1 MNAMKPRS
9 SVFSKVGGLHPKYS
23 VFDLSYVKT
32 MTADMGIL
40 YPVMCDEVVPG
51 DIFKIGNQ
59 MVLRFQPMLA
69 PILHEIN
76 AYVHYFFV
84 PYRLLWDSWEDFIT
98 GGPQGNLTPSLPTWI
113 GDDTT
118 ANVGSLWD
126 YFGFQTIAPSS
137 GLTTT
142 PTAAPLVFPK
152 RAYNLVWNEY
162 YRDETL
168 QSEVSLDSNDLQY
181 RNWEKDY
188 FTSSLPWQQRGQA
201 PALPI
206 SGTVSAVWGFDQNIN
221 FPELSTGTIY
231 NLQYRQNGSSV
242 GVNPG
247 ESATVFNQGFIPKAN
262 LNNNTINLGTA
273 TTFNVADLRLAFQI
287 QKFLER
293 NARAGARYTEFL
305 RSHFGVSPR
314 DERLQRP
321 EYIGG
326 SKAPVIISE
335 VLQTGSSDAT
345 SPQGN
350 MAGHGISVNSQFCGK
365 YRASEFGVIIGMLS
379 VMPRSMYQT
388 GHDRQWLR
396 RTKYDFYFPE
406 FANLSEQAIL
416 NAEIYCSANDTTDK
430 SIFGYQGRYDEM
442 RTKRNQVCG
451 QMRDIFDY
459 WHLGRQFTT
468 TPGLNSSFIQCNPAN
483 TKRIFAVESEPG
495 IILQFANLIKAW
507 RPMPIQSEPGLIDHN

>member
-1 MNAMKPRS
+1 M
-9 SVFSKVGGLHPKYS
+9 
-23 VFDLSYVKT
+23 
-32 MTADMGIL
+32 
-40 YPVMCDEVVPG
+40 
-51 DIFKIGNQ
+51 
-59 MVLRFQPMLA
+59 
-69 PILHEIN
+69 
-76 AYVHYFFV
+76 
-84 PYRLLWDSWEDFIT
+84 
-98 GGPQGNLTPSLPTWI
+98 
-113 GDDTT
+113 
-118 ANVGSLWD
+118 
-126 YFGFQTIAPSS
+126 
-137 GLTTT
+137 
-142 PTAAPLVFPK
+142 
-152 RAYNLVWNEY
+152 
-162 YRDETL
+162 
-168 QSEVSLDSNDLQY
+168 
-181 RNWEKDY
+181 
-188 FTSSLPWQQRGQA
+188 
-201 PALPI
+201 
-206 SGTVSAVWGFDQNIN
+206 SAVWGADQNIS
-221 FPELSTGTIY
+221 FPALSTGSAPFNLTARY
-231 NLQYRQNGSSV
+231 NAPVFGIDSSNNSWNV
-242 GVNPG
+242 LNL
-247 ESATVFNQGFIPKAN
+247 GFVPKAN
-262 LNNNTINLGTA
+262 LNNNTINLSSA

-350 MAGHGISVNSQFCGK
+350 MSGHGIAVNSQFCGK

-379 VMPRSMYQT
+379 VMPRTMYQT

-416 NAEIYCSANDTTDK
+416 NAEVYCSANDATDK

-451 QMRDIFDY
+451 QMRDVFDY

-468 TPGLNSSFIQCNPAN
+468 TPGLNSSF
-483 TKRIFAVESEPG
+483 RD
-495 IILQFANLIKAW
+495 
-507 RPMPIQSEPGLIDHN
+507 M